1 MITPHMRA
9 NGVNRC
15 PADNRLAAAV
25 HTARRTARRFRRYRS
40 DGDRSAPSGQGCLV
54 RAPHRCRGSRPREPS
69 ATPTPD
75 VARERGRAG
84 ASGPRSIP
92 CLLSPDPLLAR
103 PRPRRRGTS
112 HPVAARGGWHQNPS
126 CPKASGPE
134 GRDQSL
140 SRHLA
145 ARTLCGP
152 PAGIG
157 RGQPP
162 RRWLKL
168 GDVARRIRPPSARHP
183 PASLRGPR
191 SARARSASGG
201 RGRRS

>member
-1 MITPHMRA
+1 MVSTAVLPTTASQRQCTRRA
-9 NGVNRC
+9 VRPPLSAVLLRWRPISAERSRLPGQSAS
-15 PADNRLAAAV
+15 PMPQLAAPGAV
-25 HTARRTARRFRRYRS
+25 RHTNTGCGARTWPCR
-40 DGDRSAPSGQGCLV
+40 CV
-54 RAPHRCRGSRPREPS
+54 RPA
-69 ATPTPD
+69 
-75 VARERGRAG
+75 V
-84 ASGPRSIP
+84 
-92 CLLSPDPLLAR
+92 DPLPPQPGPAAR
-103 PRPRRRGTS
+103 LRPRRRRTS
-112 HPVAARGGWHQNPS
+112 HPVAARDGWHQDPS

-145 ARTLCGP
+145 ARRLCGP